1 MRRQGPGDEF
11 RLIVVHLHGVAR
23 RAVNAGGLYGIEG
36 DLLPLVSAV
45 IIKRQHGAEH
55 QRGRGVLHG
64 GGAVLVLL
72 IRLAVA
78 AKAEIAQRVER
89 TAAVDDIHAHD
100 DVRMVADDQIRPSG
114 NRHFGEDGLRLSAV
128 AAVLLPA
135 VEDSND
141 CVRLTGLL
149 DFRNLLAEIRAV
161 AIGVLRVVVVP
172 EQAHQADGHAV
183 LGVEVELFRFG
194 VAVLVVCAKPAE
206 TLCLDS
212 GNCIAEA
219 LRTVVERMVVCQRRD
234 FHARGGKHLGVLRRP
249 TEPVA
254 IVAFALV
261 TRVKGVVVGQHALQI
276 DDGQVILGKE
286 IREVFEEVSR
296 AFAVIDGKEAV
307 LGGAQVILAA
317 KGDVAGEGEGDG
329 LLRQRERGEKTE
341 KQQQA
346 GYLPHVN
353 PPSPSAG

>member
-1 MRRQGPGDEF
+1 MR
-11 RLIVVHLHGVAR
+11 V
-23 RAVNAGGLYGIEG
+23 
-36 DLLPLVSAV
+36 
-45 IIKRQHGAEH
+45 
-55 QRGRGVLHG
+55 
-64 GGAVLVLL
+64 
-72 IRLAVA
+72 
-78 AKAEIAQRVER
+78 
-89 TAAVDDIHAHD
+89 
-100 DVRMVADDQIRPSG
+100 VADDQIRPGG
-114 NRHFGEDGLRLSAV
+114 NRHFGEDGLRFSAV

-135 VEDSND
+135 VEDGND
-141 CVRLTGLL
+141 RVRLTGLL

-206 TLCLDS
+206 TFCFDG

-219 LRTVVERMVVCQRRD
+219 LCAVVKRMVVCQRRD
-234 FHARGGKHLGVLRRP
+234 FHARSGKHLGVLRRP

-286 IREVFEEVSR
+286 IREVFEKVPR

-329 LLRQRERGEKTE
+329 LVRQRERGEKTE